1 MSTLIGII
9 LGVSLLAGAIL
20 AEGGYQIFLNPVAL
34 MIVLGGTLAATLISF
49 RMQTVLNVFRVSIRL
64 FRRAGPIDPKPAVAR
79 LVEIGHKAAQTSIY
93 ELERDANEETNPYI
107 AMGLNLLVKDV
118 SAQRIARRYALE
130 SDGVKARHQRGIRMF
145 GVMAKVA
152 PSFGLVGTLIGLIN
166 MLRGIS
172 ADISP
177 ETLGPSM
184 AVAMVTT
191 LYGALLSFLF
201 FLPAS
206 EKLKDASSEELAHI
220 TMVRD
225 GILMIKDGYAP
236 RELEQMLNAY
246 LPKRGRESVI
256 DQLAMQGRPA
266 ASGKKKAKAAA

>member
-1 MSTLIGII
+1 VSTVIGII
-9 LGVSLLAGAIL
+9 LGISLLVGAIW
-20 AEGGYQIFLNPVAL
+20 AGGGYQIFLNPQAI
-34 MIVLGGTLAATLISF
+34 MIVLGGTVAATLISF
-49 RMQTVLNVFRVSIRL
+49 KLNTVLNVFRISIRL
-64 FRRAGPIDPKPAVAR
+64 FRQRDPVDLKPTVAR
-79 LVEIGHKAAQTSIY
+79 LVELGHKASQTSVY

-107 AMGLNLLVKDV
+107 AMGLGLLIKDV
-118 SAQRIARRYALE
+118 SPQRIARRYAIE
-130 SDGVKARHQRGIRMF
+130 ADGVKARHQRGIRLF

-206 EKLKDASSEELAHI
+206 EKLKDASAEELAHI

-225 GILMIKDGYAP
+225 GILMIKDRYAP
-236 RELEQMLNAY
+236 RDLEQMLNAY
-246 LPKRGRESVI
+246 LPKRGRDSII
-256 DQLAMQGRPA
+256 DHLAMQQGSAGVKR
-266 ASGKKKAKAAA
+266 KKKAIAA